1 MGLFNYFAQGLR
13 VSRLLDLRR
22 VYGPK
27 TVELSYSNG
36 QRTSMKTRIQET
48 EDRRTL
54 KTDRMESENRNNGIL
69 E

>member
-27 TVELSYSNG
+27 TVKISYSNV

-48 EDRRTL
+48 VGRRQENFKDR
-54 KTDRMESENRNNGIL
+54 KNGIGKQ